1 MYFINKSNDIKV
13 SMIEIIKYII
23 MFFLLKVLKY
33 FEGELILIVI
43 FKGICK
49 YIINVRLLF

>member
-13 SMIEIIKYII
+13 SMIEIIKYMI

>member
-23 MFFLLKVLKY
+23 MFSLLKVLKY